1 MANSQPLDSWEKG
14 DPYELY
20 MGRWSRRV
28 AREFLKGLEMPP
40 LLHWLDVGCG
50 TGALSETIAEQCNP
64 MELIGIDPSEGFLA
78 KARARLQDRAT
89 FQVADAL
96 DLPLNDAS
104 VDVVVSGLVLNFV
117 PDPMAGLAQMKRA
130 ARTGGTVAAY
140 VWDYAGKMEL
150 MRYFWDATVE
160 LDPSAWNLDEGVWF
174 PLCTPQSLGEMFVA
188 GGLSNVVVTS
198 IDIDTCFRSFDDYW
212 TPFLGGQ
219 GPVPSY
225 VMSLDEDARGRLR
238 ELIRKRLPIQSDG
251 SILLMA
257 RAWVVR
263 GTVNA

>member
-50 TGALSETIAEQCNP
+50 TGALSETIAEQCYP
-64 MELIGIDPSEGFLA
+64 MELIGIDPSERFLA

-89 FQVADAL
+89 FQLADAL

-150 MRYFWDATVE
+150 MRYFWDAAVE
-160 LDPSAWNLDEGVWF
+160 LDPSAWNLDEGVRF
-174 PLCTPQSLGEMFVA
+174 PLCTPQSLAEMFVA
-188 GGLSNVVVTS
+188 GGLSMEHSPFISKAAMITVYG
-198 IDIDTCFRSFDDYW
+198 SFSRMKLC
-212 TPFLGGQ
+212 LGTGYKNENS
-219 GPVPSY
+219 VLY
-225 VMSLDEDARGRLR
+225 
-238 ELIRKRLPIQSDG
+238 SDK
-251 SILLMA
+251 S
-257 RAWVVR
+257 
-263 GTVNA
+263 